1 MNPIDLD
8 KDGDVDKQDAIEGWR
23 KLMFWKQAYPFGAG
37 LILGGV
43 GGFILK
49 WSKLIF

>member
-23 KLMFWKQAYPFGAG
+23 KLMFWKQAYPFAAG
-37 LILGGV
+37 LLV
-43 GGFILK
+43 GAVSALVVKG
-49 WSKLIF
+49 IFF